1 MNTNLYVR
9 EKEGKG
15 KVVLSEKVIGV
26 VGGKGNAAQHVWNPI
41 AMLVSRWLT

>member
-26 VGGKGNAAQHVWNPI
+26 VKGKGKTAQRIVESNCN
-41 AMLVSRWLT
+41 VSK